1 MPASRYRKIFDSIS
15 YGGGISAA
23 AFVANTMSAIYWSK
37 VEFIVNLKIAK
48 SLGLAVPNSVLDRAN
63 GVIR

>member
-1 MPASRYRKIFDSIS
+1 MDRSLAKCAAQWGSRAAL
-15 YGGGISAA
+15 SAA

-48 SLGLAVPNSVLDRAN
+48 SLGLAVPNSVLDWAN